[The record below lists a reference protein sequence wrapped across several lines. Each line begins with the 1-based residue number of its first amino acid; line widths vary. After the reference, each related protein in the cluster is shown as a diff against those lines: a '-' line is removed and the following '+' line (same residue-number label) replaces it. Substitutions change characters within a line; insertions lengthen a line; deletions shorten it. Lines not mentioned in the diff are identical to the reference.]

1 MLSSDS
7 AVCEGEWGWE
17 TGGGGGEKERQDS
30 KQSASHS
37 RRYLSSINE
46 VKPGD
51 NAEEE
56 KCHTLRRTDKMP
68 PPKE

>member
-7 AVCEGEWGWE
+7 VVCEEEWGWK
-17 TGGGGGEKERQDS
+17 TGWGGRQDS
-30 KQSASHS
+30 KQSVSHS

-51 NAEEE
+51 NVE
-56 KCHTLRRTDKMP
+56 KKNAHALWRTDKMP
-68 PPKE
+68 LPKE